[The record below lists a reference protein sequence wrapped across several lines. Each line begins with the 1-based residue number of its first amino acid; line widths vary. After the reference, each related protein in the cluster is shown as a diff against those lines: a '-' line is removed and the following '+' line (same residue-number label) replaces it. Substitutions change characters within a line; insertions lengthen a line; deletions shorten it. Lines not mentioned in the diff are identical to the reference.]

1 MTNSIDLTAAT
12 ATATATER
20 LRVKEPYIQET
31 IVTSSGDTVLV
42 STVRTPWWDYMGG
55 GLETLVFAGGVG
67 GGSIDSNSEPYDSES
82 EALVG
87 HRKMCEKWA
96 K

>member
-20 LRVKEPYIQET
+20 LHIQET

-42 STVRTPWWDYMGG
+42 STVRTPYYYGMGG
-55 GLETLVFAGGVG
+55 GLETIVFAGDIG
-67 GGSIDSNSEPYDSES
+67 GRSIDSNDESYHS
-82 EALVG
+82 EAQALIG

>member
-12 ATATATER
+12 ATATER
-20 LRVKEPYIQET
+20 LHVQDT

-55 GLETLVFAGGVG
+55 GLETLVFAGRE
-67 GGSIDSNSEPYDSES
+67 SIDSNSERYDSES

-96 K
+96 KL

>member
-1 MTNSIDLTAAT
+1 MTNSIA
-12 ATATATER
+12 ATER
-20 LRVKEPYIQET
+20 LHIQDT
-31 IVTSSGDTVLV
+31 IVTSSGNTVLV
-42 STVRTPWWDYMGG
+42 STVRTPYYMGG
-55 GLETLVFAGGVG
+55 RLETLVFAGGVG
-67 GGSIDSNSEPYDSES
+67 VDSNSEPYDSES